1 MAINSLVGKI
11 VTSGSA
17 ESCITGKISKVT
29 ILSVSDIECILSVF
43 YVKLYDKCSY
53 RVRIVKIR

>member
-1 MAINSLVGKI
+1 MAIKSLVGKI
-11 VTSGSA
+11 VTPGSA

-29 ILSVSDIECILSVF
+29 ILSVSNIECILSAF

-53 RVRIVKIR
+53 RS